1 MERKLG
7 LNHFGLVSARSLMD
21 FVELSADVAHIPD
34 GIHESKAPRRGR
46 IGSARSVRG
55 LQNDLKL
62 DIMKRCVPSATRSS
76 PLEHAS
82 IQIIEDGDV
91 A

>member
-21 FVELSADVAHIPD
+21 FVELSADVARIPD
-34 GIHESKAPRRGR
+34 TLHESTAPRRGR
-46 IGSARSVRG
+46 TGPVHSLRG
-55 LQNDLKL
+55 LQNGMKL
-62 DIMKRCVPSATRSS
+62 DIMKRSIPSATRSS
-76 PLEHAS
+76 PLENAS
-82 IQIIEDGDV
+82 MQILEDGDV